1 MVLLLVL
8 PLCTKKLKKRKK
20 WEIDRYLVNNYV
32 GKTRTNTEVQRK
44 CRKQRKTGKLQQV
57 IEEGGVQVGTC
68 EGPGRC
74 QPSPLRKKDPSMLII
89 MESFGFF
96 LGTQVSQT
104 QAVS

>member
-1 MVLLLVL
+1 MLLVL

-57 IEEGGVQVGTC
+57 LDGGGVQVET
-68 EGPGRC
+68 
-74 QPSPLRKKDPSMLII
+74 
-89 MESFGFF
+89 
-96 LGTQVSQT
+96 
-104 QAVS
+104 